1 MSWST
6 MSPKDRRAIVLGLV
20 VVFPA
25 LFFIYG
31 VRPYRAALSET
42 RDELEIARLALSR
55 EKAAVTTT
63 RANPSAQKSADS
75 ALMMVATR
83 PTAPGGQALTDSAL
97 MLVGPRLFEGRDDAI
112 ASAQLAAYLG
122 SVARKSRVLMED
134 ANTRPSTTS
143 PDGIRNLRV
152 EVRAESD
159 IQGVATFIHNLETGN
174 KLVRVD
180 RLEISRVPGLEDKN
194 GFETLSIAATVT
206 GFAFAPP
213 ATEPKP
219 AAPSGGNR

>member
-6 MSPKDRRAIVLGLV
+6 MSPKDRRAIVLGLIV
-20 VVFPA
+20 VLPA
-25 LFFIYG
+25 LLFIWG
-31 VRPYRAALSET
+31 VRPYRAALTET
-42 RDELEIARLALSR
+42 RDELDIARLALSR
-55 EKAAVTTT
+55 EKAAVMTT
-63 RANPSAQKSADS
+63 RANPAAQKSADS
-75 ALMMVATR
+75 ALMMVGT
-83 PTAPGGQALTDSAL
+83 
-97 MLVGPRLFEGRDDAI
+97 RLFEGRDDAI

-122 SVARKSRVLMED
+122 TVARQSRVLMED

-143 PDGIRNLRV
+143 PEGIRNLRV

-159 IQGVATFIHNLETGN
+159 IQGVTTFIHNLETGN

-206 GFAFAPP
+206 GFAFAPAAP
-213 ATEPKP
+213 EAKP
-219 AAPSGGNR
+219 AMPPGGTR

>member
-6 MSPKDRRAIVLGLV
+6 MAAKDRRAIILGLV
-20 VVFPA
+20 VVMPA
-25 LFFIYG
+25 LLFIWG
-31 VRPYRAALSET
+31 VRPYRAALTET

-55 EKAAVTTT
+55 EKAAVMTT

-75 ALMMVATR
+75 ALMMVGT
-83 PTAPGGQALTDSAL
+83 
-97 MLVGPRLFEGRDDAI
+97 RLFEGRDDAI

-143 PDGIRNLRV
+143 PEGIRNLRV

-159 IQGVATFIHNLETGN
+159 IQGVATFIYNLETGN

-180 RLEISRVPGLEDKN
+180 RLEISRVPGFEDKN

-206 GFAFAPP
+206 GFAFAPTAPQPRP
-213 ATEPKP
+213 ATP
-219 AAPSGGNR
+219 AGGTR

>member
-6 MSPKDRRAIVLGLV
+6 MSPKDRRAIILGLV
-20 VVFPA
+20 VVMPA
-25 LFFIYG
+25 LLFIWG
-31 VRPYRAALSET
+31 VRPYRAALTET

-55 EKAAVTTT
+55 EKAAVMTT

-75 ALMMVATR
+75 ALMMVGT
-83 PTAPGGQALTDSAL
+83 
-97 MLVGPRLFEGRDDAI
+97 RLFEGRDDAI

-122 SVARKSRVLMED
+122 SIARKSRVLMED

-143 PDGIRNLRV
+143 PEGIRNLRV

-159 IQGVATFIHNLETGN
+159 IQGVATFIYNLETGN

-206 GFAFAPP
+206 GFAFAPTAPQPRPTTP
-213 ATEPKP
+213 A
-219 AAPSGGNR
+219 GGTR

>member
-31 VRPYRAALSET
+31 VRPYRAVLSET

-83 PTAPGGQALTDSAL
+83 
-97 MLVGPRLFEGRDDAI
+97 LFEGRDDAI

-134 ANTRPSTTS
+134 ANTRPSTTT